1 MAMHAVDVRSA
12 SGMVHRLILRRWT
25 RPGWREEGP
34 DDPAQEVRTLEALRA
49 APFPVPRVVAAD
61 VEGRETDVPTLLLE
75 RLPGRAPRHA
85 ATRRRSSLGVLARVA
100 DEAVAAFAA
109 AGESQLDQPWW
120 AIRSVL
126 DVSHAEWGGRLG
138 TGAGLA
144 RVERY
149 LAHVVA
155 TWEALGDGR

>member
-1 MAMHAVDVRSA
+1 MDLAHL
-12 SGMVHRLILRRWT
+12 RLNLGIGHD
-25 RPGWREEGP
+25 PG
-34 DDPAQEVRTLEALRA
+34 
-49 APFPVPRVVAAD
+49 
-61 VEGRETDVPTLLLE
+61 
-75 RLPGRAPRHA
+75 
-85 ATRRRSSLGVLARVA
+85 VA

-109 AGESQLDQPWW
+109 AGESQPDQPWW

-126 DVSHAEWGGRLG
+126 DVSHVEWGDRLG

-149 LAHVVA
+149 LAHVVG